1 MKKAGIFLIFGLYG
15 AIVTSFGAYQYHN
28 YQKSFDKIIPY
39 SHTMETQPTETI
51 LETEVLTIQA
61 NFETIAE
68 NLTSP
73 PTETNSMTEPEQ
85 IPQTDPIPTSAGVSE
100 TPSISEAVTEP
111 PELVQNEQPETEWT
125 VTYPL
130 NLNTAT
136 FEELCTLPEIGEA
149 LAQAILNY
157 RDEIGGFVNREQLME
172 ISGIGEHRYSAI
184 APLLMIENEQPIEQ
198 PQPETVPDPIPTEP
212 PAPEPPQAYEPP
224 ENLYINL
231 NTATKEQLMQLPD
244 CTEGIAETIIELR
257 EVHIHTF
264 SNPLE
269 ILHIEAISKD
279 YKISAELYYSWEQY
293 LFVDDSGGKQLYLYS
308 QPEPE

>member
-1 MKKAGIFLIFGLYG
+1 
-15 AIVTSFGAYQYHN
+15 
-28 YQKSFDKIIPY
+28 
-39 SHTMETQPTETI
+39 METQPTETI

-111 PELVQNEQPETEWT
+111 PEPVQNEQPETEWT

-198 PQPETVPDPIPTEP
+198 PQPEPQPDPIPTEP
-212 PAPEPPQAYEPP
+212 PEPEPPQAYEPP

-231 NTATKEQLMQLPD
+231 NTATKEQLMQLPN
-244 CTEGIAETIIELR
+244 CTEQIAEKILVLR
-257 EVHIHTF
+257 DVHIHTF
-264 SNPLE
+264 SNPME
-269 ILHIEAISKD
+269 ILYVNEKWINSDDLKD
-279 YKISAELYYSWEQY
+279 VKISTELYLSWEDY

-308 QPEPE
+308 HPEPE